1 MSFNVTIIGDNIMES
16 NEQFQLNITSNS
28 LPDRV
33 TISNPSQITVTIVD
47 NDSKLML
54 QLYLYKQ

>member
-1 MSFNVTIIGDNIMES
+1 MES
-16 NEQFQLNITSNS
+16 SEQFQLSVTSNS